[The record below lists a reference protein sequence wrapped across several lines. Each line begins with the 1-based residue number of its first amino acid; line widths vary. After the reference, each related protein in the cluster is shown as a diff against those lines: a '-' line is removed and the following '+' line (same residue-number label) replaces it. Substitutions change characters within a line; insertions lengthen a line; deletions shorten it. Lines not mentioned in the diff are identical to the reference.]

1 MIKKSIL
8 YEVKALSNLIGSQ
21 TERALAEGVEDNPT
35 GMQGFIIGYL
45 GDSKDKD
52 VFQRDVESEFQISR
66 ATATSI
72 LQRMEKN
79 GFIERHAV
87 DFDARLKKLVLT
99 PKAKRSY
106 ERVMRIMRGID
117 EKAMDGL
124 AEEEIEMFRTVL
136 RKIQMNLEQGEVCRR
151 QAFCV
156 SEGQEEKQ

>member
-21 TERALAEGVEDNPT
+21 TERVLAEGGEDNPT

-79 GFIERHAV
+79 GFIERHSV

-99 PKAKRSY
+99 PKANRSY
-106 ERVMRIMRGID
+106 ESVMRIIRGID
-117 EKAMDGL
+117 EKALEGL
-124 AEEEIEMFRTVL
+124 TEVEIEVFRTVL
-136 RKIQMNLEQGEVCRR
+136 RKMQINLEQGEVCRR

-156 SEGQEEKQ
+156 SEGQED